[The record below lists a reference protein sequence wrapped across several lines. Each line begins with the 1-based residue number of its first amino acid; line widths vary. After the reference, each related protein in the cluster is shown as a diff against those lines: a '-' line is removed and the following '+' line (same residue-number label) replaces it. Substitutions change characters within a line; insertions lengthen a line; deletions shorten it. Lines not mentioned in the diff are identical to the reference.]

1 MPSIGQLI
9 SAPGVP
15 LPPAARASF
24 PPLYAA
30 AGHAT
35 IVGVTGAPGSGKS
48 TLVGA
53 LAGELRARGKTVAIV
68 AVDPSSSL
76 SGGSILGDRIRMQQ
90 HTLDQGM
97 FVRSMSTRGWLGG
110 VSRAT
115 FDAVTVLDAAGWDYV
130 IVETVGVGQADVEIV
145 RLAHT
150 TIVVSVPGMGDD
162 IQAIKAG
169 LLEVADLHVVNKADR
184 PDSDKVV
191 TELLSMLTLGD
202 LPDETG
208 WAIPVLA
215 TEALTSVGVPELADS
230 LEQHAA
236 WLRESG
242 ELERRER
249 LAAAGRIRSIAKEL
263 VVAHTE
269 DPSAREH
276 FDELVTEVAAR
287 RSDPHSAAAQSD
299 RGTDQPRPSPGE
311 DVMTMSSTEAT
322 KLIEDAVRE
331 QVEQELRDWEGGELA
346 EFLGRARPRASRRTS
361 TSPARGC
368 PSGASTRP
376 PTWRTPP
383 GRTSAFPAATR
394 SPAAPIR
401 PCTAAAPGRCARS
414 PASAPRTRPT
424 SASST

>member
-1 MPSIGQLI
+1 MTDRYAELLARAREGHVPSIGQLI
-9 SAPGVP
+9 SALESRSAGSESI
-15 LPPAARASF
+15 LPA
-24 PPLYAA
+24 LYAA

-53 LAGELRARGKTVAIV
+53 LAGELRARDKTVAIV

-76 SGGSILGDRIRMQQ
+76 TGGSILGDRIRMQQ
-90 HTLDQGM
+90 HTLDPGM

-115 FDAVTVLDAAGWDYV
+115 FDAVTVLDAAGWDCV

-191 TELLSMLTLGD
+191 TELLSMLTLGE

-215 TEALTSVGVPELADS
+215 TEALTGVGVPELADA
-230 LEQHAA
+230 LEQHAT

-287 RSDPHSAAAQSD
+287 RSDPHSAAHS
-299 RGTDQPRPSPGE
+299 
-311 DVMTMSSTEAT
+311 
-322 KLIEDAVRE
+322 LIE
-331 QVEQELRDWEGGELA
+331 ELTNRD
-346 EFLGRARPRASRRTS
+346 RPLEKMS
-361 TSPARGC
+361 
-368 PSGASTRP
+368 
-376 PTWRTPP
+376 
-383 GRTSAFPAATR
+383 
-394 SPAAPIR
+394 
-401 PCTAAAPGRCARS
+401 
-414 PASAPRTRPT
+414 
-424 SASST
+424 